1 MIVPPTWIA
10 DTYLGRAPSGRSRVL
25 RLSCYRDSEESDS
38 RAEFFVK
45 AIGLPEI
52 TEQHLFNEAV
62 GNLLARELGII
73 TPDVGLIE
81 ITEDF
86 ADLLRAQAH
95 VVVPPRIAVGARS
108 LGSSLSPPV
117 FGRMNAEQLTQA
129 ARIYLFDMLV
139 QNPDR
144 RRINENCFVVGGSL
158 AAIDFADCFSPLYP
172 VIGSSAVAYRV
183 PVGISSQ
190 HVFRGRLDQA
200 NVAWPVLFVELNDML
215 DAVLSSS
222 MSWIPEGWERWM
234 DRVREHLT
242 VVQTHRDK
250 FQWEILG
257 SVS

>member
-1 MIVPPTWIA
+1 M
-10 DTYLGRAPSGRSRVL
+10 L

-62 GNLLARELGII
+62 GNLLARELGVL

-86 ADLLRAQAH
+86 TDLLRAQAH
-95 VVVPPRIAVGARS
+95 VIAPPRIAVGARS

-144 RRINENCFVVGGSL
+144 RQIAENCFVVGGSL
-158 AAIDFADCFSPLYP
+158 AAIDFADCFSFLYP
-172 VIGSSAVAYRV
+172 VVGSSAVAYRV

-190 HVFRGRLDQA
+190 HLFEVGSTKQTWIGPCCSQA
-200 NVAWPVLFVELNDML
+200 
-215 DAVLSSS
+215 
-222 MSWIPEGWERWM
+222 
-234 DRVREHLT
+234 
-242 VVQTHRDK
+242 
-250 FQWEILG
+250 
-257 SVS
+257 